1 MDKTEIVSAALDLV
15 RAGRSFAFAT
25 VDGDGTP
32 QIRWMGGAHLEEPFA
47 IYMACGAG
55 SRKMGQIAS
64 HPRSQLMFHAEDF
77 SRVATLTGTSE
88 VVTEAEV
95 KRRVF
100 EGIAGASQYFSGPD
114 DPNFGAIKFTCWRV
128 EVLGMSEG
136 MGVES
141 AEL

>member
-1 MDKTEIVSAALDLV
+1 MDKTEIVNAALALV
-15 RAGRSFAFAT
+15 SAGRSFVLAT
-25 VDGDGTP
+25 VDRDGTP
-32 QIRWMGGAHLEEPFA
+32 QVRWMGGAHLEEPFT
-47 IYMACGAG
+47 IYMACGAE

-64 HPRSQLMFHAEDF
+64 DPRSQLMFQAEDF

-88 VVTEAEV
+88 VVTEAEA

-114 DPNFGAIKFTCWRV
+114 DPNFGAIKFTCRRV